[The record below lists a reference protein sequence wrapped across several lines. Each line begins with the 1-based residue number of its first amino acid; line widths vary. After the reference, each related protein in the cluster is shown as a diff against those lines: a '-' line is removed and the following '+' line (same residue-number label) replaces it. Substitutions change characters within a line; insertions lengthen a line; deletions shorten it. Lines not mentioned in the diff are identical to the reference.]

1 MSHTPIPSEIY
12 ETTSEQWRNSG
23 PNPSNQ
29 SSTPANIY
37 LIPQAINKDRMSG
50 SSKIR
55 RIEPSNSPSGNSP
68 NEIKNGD
75 GSIPTENQVP
85 GGEGFPSVPQ
95 SPLGDSASQDAS
107 SQKMYWNAVNSTAV
121 SVLE

>member
-1 MSHTPIPSEIY
+1 
-12 ETTSEQWRNSG
+12 
-23 PNPSNQ
+23 
-29 SSTPANIY
+29 
-37 LIPQAINKDRMSG
+37 MSG

-55 RIEPSNSPSGNSP
+55 RIEPPNSPSGNSP

-75 GSIPTENQVP
+75 SGIPTENQVP
-85 GGEGFPSVPQ
+85 GGEGFPSGPQ